1 VGLLTAKVPLEAL
14 DAATR
19 KRLGLPLKG
28 TNAGGGPRRKGSRKE
43 VAGPGLPVICWT
55 CKEPCDGET
64 AQTKHMA
71 ETGHL
76 RYQALTG

>member
-1 VGLLTAKVPLEAL
+1 VGLLTARISIDQL

-19 KRLGLPLKG
+19 KRLGLPSK
-28 TNAGGGPRRKGSRKE
+28 TSSTRKKGSRKE

-64 AQTKHMA
+64 AQVEHMA
-71 ETGHL
+71 ATGHL

>member
-1 VGLLTAKVPLEAL
+1 VVVLTARIGIDQL

-19 KRLGLPLKG
+19 KRLNLPAK
-28 TNAGGGPRRKGSRKE
+28 TASTRRTGSRKE
-43 VAGPGLPVICWT
+43 IAGPGLPVVCWY

-71 ETGHL
+71 ATGH
-76 RYQALTG
+76 RRFQALTG

>member
-1 VGLLTAKVPLEAL
+1 MVVLTGVPIDQL

-19 KRLGLPLKG
+19 KRLNLPAK
-28 TNAGGGPRRKGSRKE
+28 TASTRRKGSRKE
-43 VAGPGLPVICWT
+43 IAGPGLPVVCWY

-64 AQTKHMA
+64 AQVKHMA
-71 ETGHL
+71 ATGHL

>member
-1 VGLLTAKVPLEAL
+1 VDLLTARIDIDQL

-19 KRLGLPLKG
+19 KRLGLPSKSAASG
-28 TNAGGGPRRKGSRKE
+28 RRKGSRKE
-43 VAGPGLPVICWT
+43 VAGPGLPVVCWT
-55 CKEPCDGET
+55 CKKPADGEAT
-64 AQTKHMA
+64 QKAHMA

>member
-1 VGLLTAKVPLEAL
+1 MPLEAL

-19 KRLGLPLKG
+19 KRYGLPNPSPSRK
-28 TNAGGGPRRKGSRKE
+28 KGSRKE
-43 VAGPGLPVICWT
+43 VSGPGLPVVCWT